1 MRRKQAKELE
11 RLFFDVQR
19 LCEQHR
25 EWDELLAVA
34 ERQEREHRAM
44 GRRFTDG
51 RASYSQ
57 PVSVAVKYFACK
69 CVLEVMAVPTSWKAF
84 TAIREDYRLGQA
96 VRELAVESLLTRD
109 PTGHGVWC
117 DLETR
122 WQLLGIDYAED
133 IAA

>member
-1 MRRKQAKELE
+1 MTKAKRRELE
-11 RLFFDVQR
+11 SLFFDLQQ
-19 LCEQHR
+19 LCAQHR

-44 GRRFTDG
+44 GRRFTRG
-51 RASYSQ
+51 QASYAQ

-84 TAIREDYRLGQA
+84 TAIRRDYQLGQA
-96 VRELAVESLLTRD
+96 VRELVEGTPGFRGW
-109 PTGHGVWC
+109 GH
-117 DLETR
+117 LELR
-122 WQLLGIDYAED
+122 WQDLAIDYSED

>member
-1 MRRKQAKELE
+1 MTKAKRRELE
-11 RLFFDVQR
+11 SLFFDLQR
-19 LCEQHR
+19 LCAQHR
-25 EWDELLAVA
+25 EWDEMLAVA

-44 GRRFTDG
+44 GRRFTNG
-51 RASYSQ
+51 QASYSQ

-84 TAIREDYRLGQA
+84 TAIRRDYQLGQA
-96 VRELAVESLLTRD
+96 VRELALESLLTRN
-109 PTGHGVWC
+109 PTGHGLWC

-122 WQLLGIDYAED
+122 WQLLAIDYSED

>member
-1 MRRKQAKELE
+1 MTKQTRKDLE
-11 RLFFDVQR
+11 SLFFDVQR

-44 GRRFTDG
+44 GRRFTHG
-51 RASYSQ
+51 QASYSQ

-69 CVLEVMAVPTSWKAF
+69 CILEPLPVPVTWQAF
-84 TAIREDYRLGQA
+84 AGYRRDYQLGQA
-96 VRELAVESLLTRD
+96 LRELTVAALLAHN
-109 PTGHGVWC
+109 PTGHGLWC

-122 WQLLGIDYAED
+122 WQLLGIDYSED